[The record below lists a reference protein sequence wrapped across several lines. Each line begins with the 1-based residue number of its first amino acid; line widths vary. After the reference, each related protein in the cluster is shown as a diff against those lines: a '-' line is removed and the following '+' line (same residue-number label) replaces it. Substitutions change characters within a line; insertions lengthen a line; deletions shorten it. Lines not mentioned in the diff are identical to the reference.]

1 MSLPPFRPED
11 FDYSLPPERIAQTAV
26 EPRDAARLLVVH
38 RQNGR
43 IEHRNFRDLPE
54 YLTPKDALVLNQ
66 TRVIPARLQA
76 RKVPSGGAVEILLAQ
91 KLADERWLALLGGK
105 RLKVGTQLQ
114 LEGAPELMA
123 EICEAREGAQRV
135 IQFNAPIEPYL
146 DRIGELPLPPY
157 IHQKLSDPER
167 YQTVYARVEG
177 SAAAPTAGLHFTPEL
192 LLRIRA
198 MGVSIVYCT
207 LHVGL
212 GTFLPLR
219 EEQIA
224 ARRLHA
230 EYAELSAEAAEQLNE
245 VKLRGGRI
253 FAVGTTTVRTLETA
267 ALYALGTPPEQLHL
281 AGYQPAESCPWRPL
295 SAFSAQTELF
305 IMPTFKFR
313 AVDALITNFHL
324 PKSSLLMLVS
334 AFSSRELILQAYQ
347 VAIQEGY
354 RFYSLGDAMLIL

>member
-1 MSLPPFRPED
+1 
-11 FDYSLPPERIAQTAV
+11 
-26 EPRDAARLLVVH
+26 
-38 RQNGR
+38 
-43 IEHRNFRDLPE
+43 
-54 YLTPKDALVLNQ
+54 
-66 TRVIPARLQA
+66 
-76 RKVPSGGAVEILLAQ
+76 
-91 KLADERWLALLGGK
+91 
-105 RLKVGTQLQ
+105 
-114 LEGAPELMA
+114 
-123 EICEAREGAQRV
+123 
-135 IQFNAPIEPYL
+135 
-146 DRIGELPLPPY
+146 
-157 IHQKLSDPER
+157 
-167 YQTVYARVEG
+167 VEG

-198 MGVSIVYCT
+198 MDVPIIYCT

-219 EEQIA
+219 DEQIA

-230 EYAELSAEAAEQLNE
+230 EYAELSPKAAEQLNE

-267 ALYALGTPPEQLHL
+267 ALYALDTPPERLHS
-281 AGYQPAESCPWRPL
+281 AGYEAAESCAWRPL

-305 IMPTFKFR
+305 IMPGFQFR

-334 AFSSRELILQAYQ
+334 AFAERELILRAYQ
-347 VAIQEGY
+347 VAIEAQY